1 MYYLSVNQVIRG
13 VVMDTM
19 TLKIPDVMKEKLKKF
34 SKKKGLSKSEIVRN
48 ALIEYLDKDD
58 VIKKGTFM
66 DLAMDL
72 AGSIDEK
79 PDLSTNKKYL
89 EEYGK

>member
-1 MYYLSVNQVIRG
+1 
-13 VVMDTM
+13 MDTM
-19 TLKIPDVMKEKLKKF
+19 TLKIPDVIKEKLKNF

-72 AGSIDEK
+72 AGSVDEK
-79 PDLSTNKKYL
+79 RDLSTNKKYL

>member
-1 MYYLSVNQVIRG
+1 
-13 VVMDTM
+13 MDTM
-19 TLKIPDVMKEKLKKF
+19 TLKIPDFIKEKLKNF

-72 AGSIDEK
+72 AGSVDEK